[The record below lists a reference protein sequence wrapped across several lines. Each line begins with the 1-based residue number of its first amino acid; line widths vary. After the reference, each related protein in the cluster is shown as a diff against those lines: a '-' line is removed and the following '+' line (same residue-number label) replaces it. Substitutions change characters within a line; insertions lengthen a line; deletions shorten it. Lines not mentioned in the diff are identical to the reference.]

1 MSRRND
7 PGNPAFRTRARRYIN
22 RHFHIIFQR
31 MVYVLLFATI
41 QIAFFVWLFVYMTR
55 LTPLF
60 LVICALLSLLAA
72 MHVINKNSNPAIK
85 IAWLIPLFTLPIFG
99 GLLYLMFG
107 YRRVNRR
114 LTAVT
119 EDIRADYRTAGSNAD
134 GQIGG
139 SDDSPVTGAPVPI
152 DEDTVAAQAPRDAAL
167 QSAYIARASGCLPF
181 SGTDTTYYPSG
192 TALFGDL
199 CEALRSSKRY
209 IFLEYFIIE
218 EGVFWDTVLD
228 ILTERAAA
236 GVEVRVMYDDF
247 GSMLTLPLNYERF
260 LRERGIRAHVF
271 NPFNTVLSPRPNNRD
286 HRKITVVDGVVAFLG
301 GINLADEYIGVYEK
315 HGQWKDTAVRLTGD
329 GAWGVAIQFL
339 AVWDADT
346 KSGTDLQLYCPQK
359 SGAPAVENGIVQPYT
374 DIPMDNEQ
382 VGETVYFQMIT
393 RAERYIYITTPYLII
408 DHELLV
414 ALQTAAKSGVDVR
427 IVTPHIPDKKS
438 VFLLTRSY
446 YKPLLDAGVKI
457 YEYTPGFIH
466 AKSMVTDDRFA
477 VVGSINFDYRS
488 LYLHLENAVWMYNT
502 SAVTD
507 VRDDIL
513 DTITRSEEIHEDVL
527 GRMTLGRRL
536 WLSILRTFSPLM

>member
-1 MSRRND
+1 MSRREHSES
-7 PGNPAFRTRARRYIN
+7 PAFRTKARRYIN
-22 RHFHIIFQR
+22 RHFHIVFQR

-41 QIAFFVWLFVYMTR
+41 QIAVLIWLFVRMN
-55 LTPLF
+55 
-60 LVICALLSLLAA
+60 ALIPYFVVFCTLISLLAA
-72 MHVINKNSNPAIK
+72 VHVINKNSNPAIK

-107 YRRVNRR
+107 TRRVNRR

-119 EDIRADYRTAGSNAD
+119 EVIRDAYRME
-134 GQIGG
+134 GG
-139 SDDSPVTGAPVPI
+139 TVPTC
-152 DEDTVAAQAPRDAAL
+152 EETVSALAPRDAAL
-167 QSAYIARASGCLPF
+167 QSHYISHASGCLPF
-181 SGTDTTYYPSG
+181 GHTATQYYPTG
-192 TALFGDL
+192 EAFFPAL
-199 CEALRSSKRY
+199 CEALRAAKRY

-218 EGVFWDTVLD
+218 EGEFWDTVLD

-247 GSMLTLPLNYERF
+247 GSMLTLPITYERT

-286 HRKITVVDGVVAFLG
+286 HRKIAVIDGTTAFVG
-301 GINLADEYIGVYEK
+301 GINLADEYINVREK
-315 HGQWKDTAVRLTGD
+315 HGHWKDSALRLTGD
-329 GAWGVAIQFL
+329 AAWGAAIQFL
-339 AVWDADT
+339 AVWDADMRT
-346 KSGTDLQLYCPQK
+346 GTDYSLYLPERTE
-359 SGAPAVENGIVQPYT
+359 APAVENGIVQPYT
-374 DIPMDNEQ
+374 DIPMDSEQ

-393 RAERYIYITTPYLII
+393 RAEKYIYITTPYLII

-427 IVTPHIPDKKS
+427 IITPHIPDKKT
-438 VFLLTRSY
+438 VFFLTRSY
-446 YKPLLDAGVKI
+446 YRPLLDAGVKI
-457 YEYTPGFIH
+457 YEYSPGFIH

-502 SAVTD
+502 TAVGEL
-507 VRDDIL
+507 RDDIHKTL
-513 DTITRSEEIHEDVL
+513 DASEEIRQDVL
-527 GRMTLGRRL
+527 GKMTFGRRL